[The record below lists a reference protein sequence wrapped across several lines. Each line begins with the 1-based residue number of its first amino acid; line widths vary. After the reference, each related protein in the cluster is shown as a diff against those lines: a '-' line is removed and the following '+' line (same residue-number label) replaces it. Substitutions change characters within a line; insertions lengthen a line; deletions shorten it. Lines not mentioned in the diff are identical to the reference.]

1 MISSIRAVPLI
12 LLLFLSTIVV
22 NAVSPYTEESHR
34 VMLKGRD
41 CLPLPLVEM
50 MNGWF
55 KRMSDM
61 AHYRALNTVVL
72 EQLGVSM
79 ASGKDICASMVVAQT
94 RTLQFHKYT
103 IAQRD
108 ASSIPMRKNDGWGE
122 TQRKLEA
129 LLPYT
134 MEECQMYIMRHNK
147 VERLEEAERKAKGIP
162 PPYPPKPTPK
172 QCIMAVVKES
182 RKVMIVGHL
191 NKA

>member
-1 MISSIRAVPLI
+1 
-12 LLLFLSTIVV
+12 
-22 NAVSPYTEESHR
+22 
-34 VMLKGRD
+34 MLRGRD
-41 CLPLPLVEM
+41 CLPEQLVEM

-61 AHYRALNTVVL
+61 GHYRALNTAVL
-72 EQLGVSM
+72 EQLSISM
-79 ASGKDICASMVVAQT
+79 ASGKDVCSSLVVAQT
-94 RTLQFHKYT
+94 RALQFHKYT

-134 MEECQMYIMRHNK
+134 MEQCQMHMMR
-147 VERLEEAERKAKGIP
+147 VERLEREEKRRVAEEAKTRNTKQITA
-162 PPYPPKPTPK
+162 PPYPPKPTLK
-172 QCIMAVVKES
+172 QCLMAVVKES
-182 RKVMIVGHL
+182 RKAMIASHL